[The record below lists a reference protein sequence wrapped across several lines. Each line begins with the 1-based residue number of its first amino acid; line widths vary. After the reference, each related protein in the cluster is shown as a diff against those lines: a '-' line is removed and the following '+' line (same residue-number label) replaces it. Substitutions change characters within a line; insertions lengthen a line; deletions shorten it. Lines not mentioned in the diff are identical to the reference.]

1 MNRNTDQ
8 THEQVGRQRD
18 TSRRGGRRLATRVL
32 ASAALLGAII
42 AGLGSLGGGAG
53 RTPSVAHAN
62 ALVPTV
68 GGLLIQPVPVGV
80 DALGTNFPPGG
91 LVHVDLVVSQLP
103 SPIGTPA
110 PGNTPIT
117 VDTGPQIIASV
128 DTVASFARSIPIG
141 NGRFFHVNGG
151 TFDVTLTSPSPFCG
165 TNSQI
170 SYGLVATYVA
180 TGAIYTSPSIEMG
193 PACN

>member
-1 MNRNTDQ
+1 MDEYNVH
-8 THEQVGRQRD
+8 THEQIGPRLG
-18 TSRRGGRRLATRVL
+18 TSRRGGRRLATCVL

-42 AGLGSLGGGAG
+42 SGLGGEPG

-62 ALVPTV
+62 LSVPTI

-91 LVHVDLVVSQLP
+91 LVHLDLVVSQLP
-103 SPIGTPA
+103 YPIGTPT
-110 PGNTPIT
+110 GGTSPIA
-117 VDTGPQIIASV
+117 VDTGPKVVASV
-128 DTVASFARSIPIG
+128 D
-141 NGRFFHVNGG
+141 GRFFHVNGG

-170 SYGLVATYVA
+170 SYSLVATYVA
-180 TGAIYTSPSIEMG
+180 TGVAYTSPSIEMG
-193 PACN
+193 PACS